1 MARESP
7 SARFRQRM
15 LRWALRR
22 QGVDTLPLKLAPR
35 RIYILPTR
43 AGWTFALLVVA
54 MFLAGMNYGNGL
66 ALLLAFWLTGFALVA
81 MIRTQRTLAGA
92 HVLRAVP
99 AATFAGDALPLTLE
113 IRSTLTA
120 ADLQITAQDLQGV
133 EPLPAGGADT
143 CLLRLQFNTH
153 RRGRWR
159 APVMQLQ
166 TSAPFGLF
174 RTWTWLALDT
184 SGVVYPRPL
193 GERRPPET
201 PGAEQGA
208 QRLAGSLDEVAGLR
222 PWREGDSP
230 RQVAWKAYARGA
242 PLLVREYQGHAAA
255 TVEFDYSLLPVR
267 GREERLS
274 QLSRWVVDAAA
285 QNQQWTLRL
294 PGKILNGSGA
304 EHRRRSLEELALF
317 EAELTS

>member
-1 MARESP
+1 MARESL
-7 SARFRQRM
+7 SSRLRQRM

-43 AGWTFALLVVA
+43 TGWTFALLIAA

-66 ALLLAFWLTGFALVA
+66 ALLLAFWLAGFALVA
-81 MIRTQRTLAGA
+81 MIRTQRSLAGA
-92 HVLRAVP
+92 QLLRAVAAP
-99 AATFAGDALPLTLE
+99 AFAGDALPLTLE
-113 IRSTLTA
+113 IRSALSAT
-120 ADLQITAQDLQGV
+120 DLQITGQDLQSV
-133 EPLPAGGADT
+133 EPLASSGTGS
-143 CLLRLQFNTH
+143 CLLRLQFSTH
-153 RRGRWR
+153 QRGRWR

-166 TSAPFGLF
+166 TSSPFGLF
-174 RTWTWLALDT
+174 RTWTWLALDV

-193 GERRPPET
+193 GERRPPEA
-201 PGAEQGA
+201 PGADQGA
-208 QRLAGSLDEVAGLR
+208 QRLAGTLDEVAGLR

-255 TVEFDYSLLPVR
+255 TMEFDYSLLPLR

-294 PGKILNGSGA
+294 PGKTLNGGGA
-304 EHRRRSLEELALF
+304 EHRLRSLEELALF
-317 EAELTS
+317 EAEVRS

>member
-1 MARESP
+1 MARESL
-7 SARFRQRM
+7 SVRFRQRL

-22 QGVDTLPLKLAPR
+22 QGVDRLPLKLAPR

-43 AGWTFALLVVA
+43 AGWTFALLIAA

-66 ALLLAFWLTGFALVA
+66 ALLLAFWLAGFALVA
-81 MIRTQRTLAGA
+81 MIRTQRSLAGA
-92 HVLRAVP
+92 QLLRALP
-99 AATFAGDALPLTLE
+99 APAFAGDLLPLTLE
-113 IRSTLTA
+113 IRSVLSA
-120 ADLQITAQDLQGV
+120 PDLQITAEGLQGV
-133 EPLPAGGADT
+133 EPLPSAGTET
-143 CLLRLQFNTH
+143 CVLRLQFNTRH
-153 RRGRWR
+153 RGRWR
-159 APVMQLQ
+159 PPVMQLQ

-174 RTWTWLALDT
+174 RTWTWLSLDV

-201 PGAEQGA
+201 PGANSGS

-255 TVEFDYSLLPVR
+255 AVEFDYSLLPIR
-267 GREERLS
+267 AREERLS
-274 QLSRWVVDAAA
+274 QLSRWIVDAAA

-294 PGKILNGSGA
+294 PGKALKGSGA

-317 EAELTS
+317 EAETPA